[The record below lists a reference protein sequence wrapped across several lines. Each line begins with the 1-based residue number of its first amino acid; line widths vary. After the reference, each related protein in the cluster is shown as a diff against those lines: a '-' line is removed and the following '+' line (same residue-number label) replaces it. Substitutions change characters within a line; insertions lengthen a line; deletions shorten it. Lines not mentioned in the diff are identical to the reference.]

1 MNIPAIT
8 APLFFDMFVRG
19 YISDNLEYFEAPT
32 AESALKHFRESAE
45 AFGEDQMNPQQEE
58 RFLAQ
63 AERLFREGHFNRDE
77 PEPESEAEEITYEL
91 LISEGEC
98 LDTAL
103 EGTCI
108 LYQYKGKEYVVL
120 SDDSVMTREEDNTFD
135 DPIFPY

>member
-8 APLFFDMFVRG
+8 APLFFDMFVQG
-19 YISDNLEYFEAPT
+19 YISDNLEYFEAPD
-32 AESALKHFRESAE
+32 AQSALKHFREAAD

-58 RFLAQ
+58 RFVAQ
-63 AERLFREGHFNRDE
+63 AERLFREGYFNRDTQE
-77 PEPESEAEEITYEL
+77 PEETEGITYDL

-103 EGTCI
+103 EGTCL
-108 LYQYKGKEYVVL
+108 LYRYEGKEYVVL
-120 SDDSVMTREEDNTFD
+120 SDDSVMTREEDNKYD